1 MNQKSH
7 QNDDKTGQSLLISTD
22 DLAVLIGV
30 STRTIWRLLSA
41 GKIIEPVRFGGTVRW
56 NRAQIQEWI
65 EQGCPSP

>member
-1 MNQKSH
+1 MNQKYH
-7 QNDDKTGQSLLISTD
+7 QNDDTTGQSLLISTD